1 MVKQSA
7 LGVFLHCR
15 RQVGIYFQCI
25 SLMQRNCHQDQ
36 EFSDVECFVFT
47 MWHGSVA
54 YSPCSAESSSS
65 SCLWMWNYWFCTYSN
80 LNRRHT
86 STFEIELSVCPC
98 KTDWLHY
105 QRMQVQ
111 RKWFNLSWY
120 VQLFPLQK
128 KIIMKVILQ
137 LHKK

>member
-7 LGVFLHCR
+7 LRVFLHCR

-128 KIIMKVILQ
+128 KSWWK
-137 LHKK
+137 